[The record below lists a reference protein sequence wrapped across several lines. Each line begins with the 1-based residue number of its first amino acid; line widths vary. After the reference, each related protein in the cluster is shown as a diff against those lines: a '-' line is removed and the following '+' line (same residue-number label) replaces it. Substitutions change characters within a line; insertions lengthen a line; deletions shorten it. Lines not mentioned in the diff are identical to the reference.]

1 MGYIT
6 YNNIEDTRKEKVMEF
21 EVIFYDKPDGTEPAK
36 DFIMSLPES
45 MNAKFLKIL
54 EILQKRGYNLRE
66 PFSKPLKDGIFELR
80 AQVGND
86 ISRVLYFFY
95 VGKKV
100 ILTNGFIKKTQKT
113 PQKEIDLALKYKND
127 YLKRVMK

>member
-6 YNNIEDTRKEKVMEF
+6 YNSIEDTRKEKVMEF

-36 DFIMSLPES
+36 DFIISLPEA

>member
-1 MGYIT
+1 
-6 YNNIEDTRKEKVMEF
+6 MEF

-36 DFIMSLPES
+36 DFIMSLPET

-66 PFSKPLKDGIFELR
+66 PFSKPLRNGIFELR

-95 VGKKV
+95 VGQKV
-100 ILTNGFIKKTQKT
+100 VLTNGFVKKTQKT
-113 PQKEIDLALKYKND
+113 PQKEIDLALKYKD
-127 YLKRVMK
+127 EYLKRGTK